1 VSPERGTILLAMSM
15 EGDKP
20 ILEDIAYMI
29 VEGEGVE
36 VEALFR
42 ERRILQG
49 RMRQIDFL
57 KSRGQLG
64 KG

>member
-1 VSPERGTILLAMSM
+1 MPQERGTILLAMSM

-29 VEGEGVE
+29 VEGERVE
-36 VEALFR
+36 VETLFR

-49 RMRQIDFL
+49 EMRQIDFL
-57 KSRGQLG
+57 KSRVQLG

>member
-1 VSPERGTILLAMSM
+1 M

-57 KSRGQLG
+57 KSRVQLG

>member
-1 VSPERGTILLAMSM
+1 MSPERGAILLAMSM

-29 VEGEGVE
+29 VEGERVE
-36 VEALFR
+36 VETLFR

-49 RMRQIDFL
+49 GMRQIDFL
-57 KSRGQLG
+57 KSRVQLE

>member
-29 VEGEGVE
+29 VEGERVGVE
-36 VEALFR
+36 TLFR

-49 RMRQIDFL
+49 GMRQIDFL
-57 KSRGQLG
+57 KSRVQLE

>member
-29 VEGEGVE
+29 VEGERVE
-36 VEALFR
+36 VETLFR

-57 KSRGQLG
+57 KSRVQLE

>member
-1 VSPERGTILLAMSM
+1 MCLAKVYETT

-29 VEGEGVE
+29 IEAERVE
-36 VEALFR
+36 VETLFG
-42 ERRILQG
+42 ERKVLQG
-49 RMRQIDFL
+49 RVRQIDFV
-57 KSRGQLG
+57 KSRVQLE